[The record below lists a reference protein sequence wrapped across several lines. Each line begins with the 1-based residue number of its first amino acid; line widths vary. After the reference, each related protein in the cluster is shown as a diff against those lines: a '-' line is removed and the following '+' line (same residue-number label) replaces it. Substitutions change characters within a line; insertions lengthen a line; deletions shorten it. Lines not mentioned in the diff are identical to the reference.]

1 MNFDPF
7 EIGENYG
14 ERIQAKLQEV
24 IMHAPPERTALV
36 IRKVLENLVLAE
48 QIALENGLEVTD
60 REKRMLLERRYPE
73 IQQEVDRGI
82 GIFIGS
88 VLSVEG
94 G

>member
-1 MNFDPF
+1 MTYDPF

-14 ERIQAKLQEV
+14 EQIQAKLKEV
-24 IMHAPPERTALV
+24 IVNAPPERTALV

-48 QIALENGLEVTD
+48 QIARENGLDISD
-60 REKRMLLERRYPE
+60 REKRVLLERRYPE

-88 VLSVEG
+88 VLSAEG

>member
-1 MNFDPF
+1 MSFDPF
-7 EIGENYG
+7 VISENYG
-14 ERIQAKLQEV
+14 EQLQAKLKEV
-24 IMHAPPERTALV
+24 IENAPPQRTALV

-48 QIALENGLEVTD
+48 RIALENGVEVTD
-60 REKRMLLERRYPE
+60 REKRALLERRYPE

-88 VLSVEG
+88 VLSAEG